1 LRLKDNSLYS
11 REVVVERTGRAVGFE
26 SEAVVIFEV
35 VEIEPEA
42 VVVFEIVEIEPGVV
56 VMFGVAIEDVVAVLE
71 VWGRMFGSTRGGMEP
86 FCCSLAMCVRGDWR
100 RLFLT

>member
-11 REVVVERTGRAVGFE
+11 RAVVVGRTGRAVG
-26 SEAVVIFEV
+26 
-35 VEIEPEA
+35 IEPEA
-42 VVVFEIVEIEPGVV
+42 VVIFGVVEIEPGVV
-56 VMFGVAIEDVVAVLE
+56 VMFEAAIEDVVAVLE

-86 FCCSLAMCVRGDWR
+86 FCCSLAMCVREDWR